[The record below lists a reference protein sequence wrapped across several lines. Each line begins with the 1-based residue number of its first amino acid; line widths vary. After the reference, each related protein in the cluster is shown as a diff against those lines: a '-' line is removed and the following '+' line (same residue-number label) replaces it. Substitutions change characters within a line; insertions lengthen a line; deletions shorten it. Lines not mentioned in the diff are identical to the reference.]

1 MNKEMILKNG
11 ELVRTNINR
20 IICRNQNW
28 AKNVKYNLTEFLND
42 VVLDDDIIDALH
54 QTHVDDGETIISIIN
69 LSYHEF
75 MNYLYDDLSQHNFA
89 ELGVDAQKLLLK
101 FGLPQLS
108 DGEYKFYARDYEIV
122 TNLIKNFSDNLIIQY
137 CVFLLL
143 KKQYNVERAKTSTM
157 NGFILGL

>member
-1 MNKEMILKNG
+1 MKKEMILENV

-20 IICRNQNW
+20 IVCNSQNW
-28 AKNVKYNLTEFLND
+28 AKNVKDNLTEFLND
-42 VVLDDDIIDALH
+42 FVLDDDIIDALH

-69 LSYHEF
+69 LSYREF

-89 ELGVDAQKLLLK
+89 ELADDAKKLLMK
-101 FGLPQLS
+101 FGLPQLP
-108 DGEYKFYARDYEIV
+108 DGDYKFYARDYEIV
-122 TNLIKNFSDNLIIQY
+122 INLIKNFSDNLIIQY

-143 KKQYNVERAKTSTM
+143 KKQYNIERAKTSTM